1 MCEGL
6 RKMSSFFTLHLIEAG
21 SVDTIQ
27 EKKASSDLKTI
38 LKTDFANF
46 RFLELC
52 LRKSMSINL
61 NYITWEKILTLT

>member
-1 MCEGL
+1 
-6 RKMSSFFTLHLIEAG
+6 MSSFFTLHLIEAG

-27 EKKASSDLKTI
+27 EKKVSSDLKTI

-46 RFLELC
+46 RSLELC
-52 LRKSMSINL
+52 LRQSMSINL